1 MLSRVPDHPALVLL
15 SPNPQRSL
23 TAEEEES
30 TQPTRSM
37 ADTDSLLSTVA
48 TSSSNN
54 AAQLK
59 EGRTP
64 LKQSGKPKDTPA
76 LKKANAK
83 HNQRSIHSQS
93 KSGAETQAKAE
104 KRKTRSSDEPD
115 SYEVEEILG
124 HRQDNQARI

>member
-15 SPNPQRSL
+15 SRNPQGSL

-30 TQPTRSM
+30 TQATHST

-64 LKQSGKPKDTPA
+64 KDTPA
-76 LKKANAK
+76 LKNANAK
-83 HNQRSIHSQS
+83 RNQRSIHSQS
-93 KSGAETQAKAE
+93 KSGAEAQAKAE

-115 SYEVEEILG
+115 SYEVEKILG
-124 HRQDNQARI
+124 HRQHNQARI